1 MLRIISANLNGIRS
15 AAKKGFMEWLN
26 HQSADFICVQE
37 LKAQEVDLAPEI
49 LSPPGLNAYFHYAKK
64 KGYSGSGIFTPHA
77 VEHMQL
83 GFGNPEFDAEG
94 RYVEVQ
100 IGLLSVISVYMPS
113 GSSSPERQEAK
124 FRFLDAFLP
133 HLIQLKKS
141 GRQILLCGD
150 VNIAHHEI
158 DLKNWKGNLKNS
170 GFLPEERAWLT
181 NLFSELGYVDVYRQL
196 EPNASDT
203 CYTWWSQRGQAYAK
217 NVGWRIDYQIA
228 TPELAQSARKAG
240 VYKEQRFSDHAPLI
254 IEYNWKL

>member
-1 MLRIISANLNGIRS
+1 
-15 AAKKGFMEWLN
+15 
-26 HQSADFICVQE
+26 VQE

-49 LSPPGLNAYFHYAKK
+49 LFPPGLNAYFHYAKK

-100 IGLLSVISVYMPS
+100 IGQLSVISVYMPS